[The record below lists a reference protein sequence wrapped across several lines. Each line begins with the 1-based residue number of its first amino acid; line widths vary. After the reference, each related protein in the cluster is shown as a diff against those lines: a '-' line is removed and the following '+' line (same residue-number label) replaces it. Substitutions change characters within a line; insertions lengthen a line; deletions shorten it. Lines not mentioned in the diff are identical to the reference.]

1 MSCTVSS
8 QILTNLTAIKT
19 TAINWKEENNTLQ
32 RSFKFKDFVDAWAF
46 MSKVALIA
54 EKMGHHPDWHNVY
67 NQVDI
72 TLTTHDQGNKVT
84 IKDRELANKIDE
96 LLA

>member
-1 MSCTVSS
+1 M
-8 QILTNLTAIKT
+8 
-19 TAINWKEENNTLQ
+19 NWNEENNTLQ